1 MRVLVAGGTGV
12 IGRRLVPALVDA
24 GHAVAAMT
32 RSRARAHQLFR
43 QRVEPVV
50 CNVFDEPALA
60 QAVEAFAPEVVINE
74 LTSMPVRA
82 HLRHVSQEMTA
93 TNRLRAEGTAR
104 LLQAALR
111 AGARRFISQSIAFA
125 YDPEVGSPAQESD
138 PLYLEAPP
146 AFAAL
151 IHAAAVGE
159 RTVLSCREVE
169 GVVLRYGFFYGP
181 GTIYARDGAF
191 ASDVERWRVPI
202 IAGGRGIYS
211 FIHIDDAAAAT
222 LAAVTHGAPGV
233 YNVVDDEPGE
243 VREWLP
249 YYAELLDAPRPLR
262 LPKLLGRLSAG
273 SYGVHLMTRMPGASN
288 ERARQALEWTPRFAS
303 WRAGFEDAL
312 AA

>member
-1 MRVLVAGGTGV
+1 MRVFLAGGTGA
-12 IGRRLVPALVDA
+12 IGQRLVPALVGA
-24 GHAVAAMT
+24 GQVVATMT

-50 CNVFDEPALA
+50 CNIFDEDALTNA
-60 QAVEAFAPEVVINE
+60 LESFAPEVVINE
-74 LTSMPVRA
+74 LTSTPARV

-93 TNRLRAEGTAR
+93 TNRLRTDGTAT
-104 LLQAALR
+104 LLRAALR
-111 AGARRFISQSIAFA
+111 AGARRFISQSVAFA
-125 YDPEVGSPAQESD
+125 YDPDVGSPAQESD
-138 PLYLEAPP
+138 PLYLDAPP
-146 AFAAL
+146 AFAEL

-159 RTVLSCREVE
+159 RTVLSCRELD
-169 GVVLRYGFFYGP
+169 GIVLRYGFFYGP

-191 ASDVERWRVPI
+191 ALDVERWRVPI
-202 IAGGRGIYS
+202 IAGGHGIYS

-222 LAAVTHGAPGV
+222 VAAVTRGAPGV
-233 YNVVDDEPGE
+233 YNIVDDEPGE

-249 YYAELLDAPRPLR
+249 FYAELLDAPRPMR

-288 ERARQALEWTPRFAS
+288 ELARQALGWAPRYAS